1 MAYTVEDTA
10 ASHQEM
16 SITTL
21 KKKNG
26 NQITCESDFDVVS
39 YTLRIFFLWI
49 FTVDIIVSLTVLVQY
64 YDLP

>member
-39 YTLRIFFLWI
+39 YTLRIFFFFFCGFLLW
-49 FTVDIIVSLTVLVQY
+49 T
-64 YDLP
+64 